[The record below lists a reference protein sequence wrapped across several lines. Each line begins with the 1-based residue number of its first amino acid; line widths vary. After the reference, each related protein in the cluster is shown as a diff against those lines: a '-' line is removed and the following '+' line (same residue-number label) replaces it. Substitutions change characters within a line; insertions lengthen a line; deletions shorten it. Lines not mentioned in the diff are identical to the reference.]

1 MADKSTTQKKA
12 KNAKRAVIT
21 GVLGLASD
29 LRSVTR
35 PKQGRSEATLQRLL
49 DAAEKLICRDGLAA
63 VSIAAIVRE
72 AKSSVGGFYARFH
85 DKDELLR
92 ALHER
97 ELGRL
102 NEQVSD
108 LVNPER
114 WEGVPLH
121 TMIHALIYAYAET
134 SRGRERLQA
143 AILEATARNPEAWA
157 PAFDFRRE
165 VTDSV
170 CTLLLLRRDEITHP
184 KPEEAVRFAVSQA
197 FAIRDIRSLYAHTD
211 VAQEVSDETVSTEM
225 IRSMVA
231 YLTMPVTKG

>member
-1 MADKSTTQKKA
+1 MSDKSTTEKKTRKA
-12 KNAKRAVIT
+12 KGAVLK

-29 LRSVTR
+29 LRSVAR

-49 DAAEKLICRDGLAA
+49 DAAEELICRDGLAS
-63 VSIAAIVRE
+63 VSIASIVRE
-72 AKSSVGGFYARFH
+72 AKSSVGGFYARFR

-97 ELGRL
+97 ELGRI
-102 NEQVSD
+102 NEQVSE

-114 WEGVPLH
+114 WDGVPLRAIIH
-121 TMIHALIYAYAET
+121 TLIFTYAEN

-143 AILEATARNPEAWA
+143 AILEATARNPDAWA
-157 PAFDFRRE
+157 PAIDFRRE

-170 CTLLLLRRDEITHP
+170 SALLLLRRDEIKHP
-184 KPEEAVRFAVSQA
+184 NPEEAVRFALGQA

-211 VAQEVSDETVSTEM
+211 VVQEVSDETTSKEM
-225 IRSMVA
+225 VRSMMA
-231 YLTMPVTKG
+231 YLTMPDS

>member
-1 MADKSTTQKKA
+1 MADKSTTRNKTRKA
-12 KNAKRAVIT
+12 KSAVIK

-35 PKQGRSEATLQRLL
+35 PQQGRSEATLQRLL
-49 DAAEKLICRDGLAA
+49 DAAEKLICRDGLAG
-63 VSIAAIVRE
+63 VSIASIVRE
-72 AKSSVGGFYARFH
+72 AKSSVGGFYARFR

-97 ELGRL
+97 ELGRI
-102 NEQVSD
+102 NEQVGE

-114 WEGVPLH
+114 WEGVPLRA
-121 TMIHALIYAYAET
+121 MIRALIYTYAEN

-170 CTLLLLRRDEITHP
+170 SALLLLRRDEITHP
-184 KPEEAVRFAVSQA
+184 EPEEAVRFALTQA
-197 FAIRDIRSLYAHTD
+197 FAVRDIRSLYAHTD
-211 VAQEVSDETVSTEM
+211 VVQEVSDEATSNEM
-225 IRSMVA
+225 VRSMLA
-231 YLTMPVTKG
+231 YLTMPIS

>member
-1 MADKSTTQKKA
+1 MADKSPTLKKRRNA
-12 KNAKRAVIT
+12 KNAVLK
-21 GVLGLASD
+21 GVMGLASD

-49 DAAEKLICRDGLAA
+49 NAAEKLICQNGLAA

-72 AKSSVGGFYARFH
+72 AKSSVGGFYARFR

-97 ELGRL
+97 ELGRI
-102 NEQVSD
+102 NEQVSE

-121 TMIHALIYAYAET
+121 TMIHALVYAYAEN

-157 PAFDFRRE
+157 PAIDFRRE

-170 CTLLLLRRDEITHP
+170 AGLLLLRRDEITHP
-184 KPEEAVRFAVSQA
+184 RPEKAVRFALTQA
-197 FAIRDIRSLYAHTD
+197 FAVRDIRSLYAHTD
-211 VAQEVSDETVSTEM
+211 VVQEVSDEATTNEM

-231 YLTMPVTKG
+231 YLTMPSRS